1 MNTKQ
6 EIWHVGYNGPKAV
19 QFIEL
24 FPQPNAKDK
33 AVILFHGVPEV
44 VDAADL
50 YESRA
55 ACYRD
60 AGNRKQAT
68 ALQAMQQATE
78 WFANADKV
86 ESEEVKD
93 GERCLGGT

>member
-6 EIWHVGYNGPKAV
+6 EIWHVGYNGPRSV

-24 FPQPNAKDK
+24 FPQPNVKDR

-50 YESRA
+50 HESRA
-55 ACYRD
+55 ACYRE
-60 AGNRKQAT
+60 AGNRKQAI
-68 ALQAMQQATE
+68 AFQAMQQATE
-78 WFANADKV
+78 WFASADKV
-86 ESEEVKD
+86 ESEEAKE
-93 GERCLGGT
+93 GE